1 MIIPL
6 AEIYNHHF
14 TNKIFYI
21 KLQGLFTS
29 DNRVI
34 IFEFLPLLVPFGVL
48 VQYNSSGIPNNQK

>member
-14 TNKIFYI
+14 TNKIFHI